1 MGFGADVS
9 SARSKPLGELFEQVQ
24 PEDLLQY
31 GLIPEFVGRLPVT
44 ATLHELDE
52 EAMLNIL
59 NEPKNA
65 LTRQYKRLFD
75 MDGVKLTFTES
86 SLRQVARKALERK
99 TGARGLRAILESV
112 MLDVMYDVP
121 SDPNI
126 REVVVSDE
134 CVTENKRPMLVYEAK
149 AESA

>member
-1 MGFGADVS
+1 
-9 SARSKPLGELFEQVQ
+9 
-24 PEDLLQY
+24 
-31 GLIPEFVGRLPVT
+31 
-44 ATLHELDE
+44 
-52 EAMLNIL
+52 
-59 NEPKNA
+59 EPKNA